1 MTADS
6 RTVARASSAPHTGP
20 DTRHQ
25 RAGGR
30 EQVAVASA
38 GPMAPRGATVAP
50 EAAFERQLLLKCS
63 LGKNLDVLVKIQIKI

>member
-1 MTADS
+1 M
-6 RTVARASSAPHTGP
+6 
-20 DTRHQ
+20 
-25 RAGGR
+25 
-30 EQVAVASA
+30 ASA